1 MQKNATIHIKGTQTY
16 PEGHKDQ
23 QELLTL
29 GKFYERNGVFYV
41 VYKEEG
47 KNTTDLGEVTTFITI
62 KDGSVTLNRT
72 GAVDLKQEFR
82 QGVLNNSIYT
92 TCYGKL
98 WLSVLP
104 DKVES
109 DLTVHG
115 GRISLDYD
123 LFVDD
128 KLVSHNGLLVNVK
141 EDIPE

>member
-1 MQKNATIHIKGTQTY
+1 MQKNASIQIKGTQKY
-16 PEGHKDQ
+16 PEGQEDQ
-23 QELLTL
+23 QELLTF

-41 VYKEEG
+41 VYKEEE

-62 KDGSVTLNRT
+62 KAGAVILNRK
-72 GAVDLKQEFR
+72 GAVDLTQEFR
-82 QGVLNNSIYT
+82 KGILNNSIYT

-104 DKVES
+104 HKVES

-115 GRISLDYD
+115 GRISLEYD

-141 EDIPE
+141 EDIP